1 MKDKSHPRLT
11 CTAVTPMSPSAHPS
25 VDYNQGTV
33 YRAAH
38 QLQGIRDDIG
48 TVGISQSLHHVG
60 PTKAHTAT
68 KRTPYTSFSG
78 PIESI

>member
-25 VDYNQGTV
+25 VNYNQGTV
-33 YRAAH
+33 YIAAH

-48 TVGISQSLHHVG
+48 TVGISQSLHQVG
-60 PTKAHTAT
+60 STNTLT
-68 KRTPYTSFSG
+68 GTEGYTE
-78 PIESI
+78 PILG